1 MAAIV
6 AVRRMRTTARQKETR
21 MTPVHKPA
29 ERRLIVIC
37 VPPAAQSLDISGP
50 LDCFLEANRQCS
62 DGPAYDVRLVAVDGG
77 TQVRAGGMTL
87 VPDTEFSRL
96 GGGIDTLLIAGTPD
110 YARAAEFSAFSIWLQ
125 AQARDVRRLGSVCT
139 GAFFLGAAG
148 ILSEH
153 QATTHWQHAAE
164 LADLY
169 PQSEILPDAIYVADR
184 GIYTSAGVTAGI
196 DLALRLIEED
206 LGHDIA
212 MAVAR
217 RLVVFLRRPGGQS
230 QFSAHLAAQ
239 TARESRIASVQGWIL
254 KNIDKDLSLAVLA
267 DRAGMS
273 PRNFTRLFQT
283 ETATTPAVF
292 VEYVRI
298 DVARRLL
305 EESDAP
311 LKRIAERCGFASADT
326 LRRAFQRQVKTTPA
340 EYRDHF
346 CRRQPSA
353 RLRPPEQR

>member
-1 MAAIV
+1 
-6 AVRRMRTTARQKETR
+6 

-29 ERRLIVIC
+29 ARRLVVIC
-37 VPPAAQSLDISGP
+37 VPPEAQSLDISGP
-50 LDCFLEANRQCS
+50 LDCFLEANRQCL

-87 VPDTEFSRL
+87 VPDTGFSRL
-96 GGGIDTLLIAGTPD
+96 GGVIDTLLIAGTPD
-110 YARAAEFSAFSIWLQ
+110 YDRAAEFSAFTLWLQ
-125 AQARDVRRLGSVCT
+125 TQACDVRRLGSVCT

-148 ILSEH
+148 ILSGH
-153 QATTHWQHAAE
+153 QVTTHWQHAAE
-164 LADLY
+164 LARIY
-169 PQSEILPDAIYVADR
+169 PQAQILPDAIYVADR
-184 GIYTSAGVTAGI
+184 GMYTSAGVTAGI
-196 DLALRLIEED
+196 DLALHLIEED
-206 LGHDIA
+206 LGNDMA

-254 KNIDKDLSLAVLA
+254 NNIDKDLSLAVLA

-273 PRNFTRLFQT
+273 SRNFARLFQA
-283 ETATTPAVF
+283 ETGTTPAVF
-292 VEYVRI
+292 VEYARI

-311 LKRIAERCGFASADT
+311 LKRIAEHCGYASADT
-326 LRRAFQRQVKTTPA
+326 LRRAFQRQVKTSPA

-346 CRRQPSA
+346 CRQQPTAKLSLQQ
-353 RLRPPEQR
+353 RL